1 MPALGIWKGDSV
13 NLTLGVKIL
22 WVGVM
27 AYVHPGDGA
36 LDYSPCRYGM
46 SKLVFRGPQRSP
58 AGAFCVTLGGTETY
72 GKFVAEPYPTLL
84 EFELEMPVLNL
95 GCVNA
100 GPDAFLQDPAILEI
114 ASRAQVAVV
123 QVMGAQNLSN
133 RYYGVHPRRND
144 RFLSASPLLRA
155 MFREVDFTEFHFT
168 RHMLQT
174 LQAID
179 ANRFESVA
187 EELRASWVR
196 RMQKVLDAVDTHK
209 VLVWISDRAPPHP
222 GAKTDLHHDPILVDA
237 EMLAELKPHASAYV
251 ECISSAAA
259 RAEGTR
265 GMAFGPAELHAAQEL
280 PGPAVHRDVVR
291 ALLPVVNALI

>member
-1 MPALGIWKGDSV
+1 M
-13 NLTLGVKIL
+13 T
-22 WVGVM
+22 
-27 AYVHPGDGA
+27 YVHPGDGA
-36 LDYSPCRYGM
+36 LDYLPCRYGL
-46 SKLVFRGPQRSP
+46 SKLVFRGPHRAP
-58 AGAFCVTLGGTETY
+58 AGAYCVALGGTETY

-84 EFELEMPVLNL
+84 DYELDMPVLNL

-100 GPDAFLQDPAILEI
+100 GPDAYLQDPAILEI
-114 ASRAQVAVV
+114 ASRARVAVV

-179 ANRFESVA
+179 ANRFDIVA

-196 RMQKVLDAVDTHK
+196 RMRQVLAGVNTHK
-209 VLVWISDRAPPHP
+209 VLVWMSDRAPPPP
-222 GAKTDLHHDPILVDA
+222 GSPTDLRHDPILVDA
-237 EMLAELKPHASAYV
+237 EMIAALKPHASAYV
-251 ECISSAAA
+251 ECVSSAAA

-265 GMAFGPAELHAAQEL
+265 GMAFDPDEAQAAREL

-291 ALLPVVNALI
+291 ALLPVVNDLI

>member
-1 MPALGIWKGDSV
+1 
-13 NLTLGVKIL
+13 
-22 WVGVM
+22 M

-58 AGAFCVTLGGTETY
+58 AGVFCATLGGTETY
-72 GKFVAEPYPTLL
+72 GKFVREPYPTLL
-84 EFELEMPVLNL
+84 EYELEMPVLNL

-100 GPDAFLQDPAILEI
+100 GPDAFLQDPSILEI
-114 ASRAQVAVV
+114 ASRAQVAVI

-155 MFREVDFTEFHFT
+155 MFQEVDFTEFHFT

-179 ANRFESVA
+179 ANRFEIVA

-196 RMQKVLDAVDTHK
+196 RMQKVMERVATHK
-209 VLVWISDRAPPHP
+209 VVVWMAGRAPPKP
-222 GAKTDLHHDPILVDA
+222 GARTDLHQDPILVDA
-237 EMLAELKPHASAYV
+237 EMISELKSYASAYV
-251 ECISSAAA
+251 ECVVSPAA
-259 RAEGTR
+259 RAEGMR
-265 GMAFGPAELHAAQEL
+265 GMAFAPTEAQAAREM
-280 PGPAVHRDVVR
+280 PGPAFHRDVVR
-291 ALLPVVNALI
+291 ALLPVVNMLI

>member
-1 MPALGIWKGDSV
+1 MLSLGVWKGDSA
-13 NLTLGVKIL
+13 NLAMGVKIF

-46 SKLVFRGPQRSP
+46 SKLVFRGPLRSP
-58 AGAFCVTLGGTETY
+58 AGPFCATLGGTETY

-84 EFELEMPVLNL
+84 EYELEIPVLNL

-100 GPDAFLQDPAILEI
+100 GPDAFLQDPSILEI
-114 ASRAQVAVV
+114 ATRAQVAVI

-155 MFREVDFTEFHFT
+155 MFKDVDFTEFHFT
-168 RHMLQT
+168 RHMLQS

-179 ANRFESVA
+179 ANRFEIVA
-187 EELRASWVR
+187 EELRASWVQ
-196 RMQKVLDAVDTHK
+196 RMQKVLSRVNTHK
-209 VLVWISDRAPPHP
+209 VLVWMADRAPPKP
-222 GAKTDLHHDPILVDA
+222 GTKTDLHRDPILVDA
-237 EMLAELKPHASAYV
+237 EMIAGLRPQVSAYV
-251 ECISSAAA
+251 ECVTSAAA

-265 GMAFGPAELHAAQEL
+265 GMAFGPAEAQAAREL

-291 ALLPVVNALI
+291 ALLPVLHELT